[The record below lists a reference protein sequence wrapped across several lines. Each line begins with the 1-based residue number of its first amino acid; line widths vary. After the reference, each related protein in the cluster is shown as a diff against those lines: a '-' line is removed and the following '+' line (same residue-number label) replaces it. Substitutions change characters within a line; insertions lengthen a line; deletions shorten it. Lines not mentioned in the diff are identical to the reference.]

1 MWIQYTCLQYIENR
15 TIPVC
20 GVSRTSQLWIIG
32 LNVFFLRKLTQ
43 QGLGLGK
50 KLGFIGCLLME
61 SWLCIDWSRNLFY
74 RRKIWCKEFYTVI
87 MKTLPNENS
96 LLQCLMWFQMQFI
109 FFVFYYSSGKTWNT
123 FIHVSFFAAVC
134 TALYHRVAFF
144 CQSTDVSVQLEA
156 LDILGDLLSRFG
168 GT

>member
-1 MWIQYTCLQYIENR
+1 MKILYCN
-15 TIPVC
+15 
-20 GVSRTSQLWIIG
+20 VSCDFRPI
-32 LNVFFLRKLTQ
+32 R
-43 QGLGLGK
+43 
-50 KLGFIGCLLME
+50 
-61 SWLCIDWSRNLFY
+61 
-74 RRKIWCKEFYTVI
+74 CKNH
-87 MKTLPNENS
+87 L
-96 LLQCLMWFQMQFI
+96 MQFI

-168 GT
+168 GTWSNYCGMFKLCYTASPKPKWWCKGQRVVRSALKTVHSGQFDKHPPPQKKKYIYIYILQHPPALSQ